1 MLRDFSW
8 EIKRLL
14 SINEMKEIG
23 IFRFFS
29 LFSKIWKIEEKYKA
43 NKIGDRANPYSI
55 PMSTLKKEKE
65 KLF

>member
-1 MLRDFSW
+1 MLGDFSW

-23 IFRFFS
+23 IFRIFSFFS
-29 LFSKIWKIEEKYKA
+29 KMWKIEEKYEA
-43 NKIGDRANPYSI
+43 NKIGDRADSYSI

-65 KLF
+65 KLS